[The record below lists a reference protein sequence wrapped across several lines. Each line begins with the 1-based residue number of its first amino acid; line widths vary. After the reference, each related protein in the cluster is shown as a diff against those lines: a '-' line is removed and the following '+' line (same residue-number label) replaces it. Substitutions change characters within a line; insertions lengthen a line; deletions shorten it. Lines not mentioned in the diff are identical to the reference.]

1 MKLHGVLHLFETFL
15 LVFSIA
21 LFLAIIFLIKKVFSL
36 RQTIEDLRFKKRSQA
51 VKYGQLT
58 EQFIPFIES
67 FPYDP
72 QQFRFLGNPIDGVLF
87 DEDAILF
94 CEFKTGSSQLNQRQ
108 KQIKQ
113 LVENKKVKWLEFRVD

>member
-1 MKLHGVLHLFETFL
+1 MFEFL
-15 LVFSIA
+15 LLGISIV
-21 LFLAIIFLIKKVFSL
+21 LFLILIFLIKKVFSL

-87 DEDAILF
+87 DEDAIIF
-94 CEFKTGSSQLNQRQ
+94 CEFKTASSQLNQRQ

-113 LVENKKVKWLEFRVD
+113 LVENKRIKWLEFRVD